1 MPSFFI
7 PLVVPNSEYYF
18 EIKPKNTFSLNLR
31 ELVEYKEL
39 FYFFTWRDV
48 KVKYKQTAL
57 GFLWAILQPL
67 IMMVI
72 FTFFI
77 GKAMNV
83 PSDGMEYPLFAFS
96 GLILWTVF
104 ASGLT
109 NAGNSMVSNA
119 QIIKKIYFPRLII
132 PISSILVSVFDFII
146 AFLVFILLILYYDQ
160 SVFIGQAFIF
170 WPLGLLVTVIAT
182 FGPGCLLAALNV
194 KYRDFRYVIP
204 FVVQAL
210 LFLTPVIYPVSI
222 ISNPILKYLL
232 ALNPMNA
239 AITLFRI
246 PLTESAPDM
255 MTLWISLAS
264 GVLFFFF
271 GLAYFRKTEM
281 YFADLA

>member
-1 MPSFFI
+1 MNVEGKSD
-7 PLVVPNSEYYF
+7 YYF
-18 EIKPKNTFSLNLR
+18 EIKPKLAFSLNLK
-31 ELVEYKEL
+31 ELIEYKEL

-77 GKAMNV
+77 GKAMSV
-83 PSDGMEYPLFAFS
+83 PSDDIEYPVFAFS

-104 ASGLT
+104 SSGIT

-119 QIIKKIYFPRLII
+119 QIIKKIYFPRLVI
-132 PISSILVSVFDFII
+132 PISSILVSVFDFLI
-146 AFLVFILLILYYDQ
+146 AFLVFIVLIVVYKQPVDVIRAIVL
-160 SVFIGQAFIF
+160 
-170 WPLGLLVTVIAT
+170 WPASLFVAIIAT

-204 FVVQAL
+204 FLAQAL
-210 LFLTPVIYPVSI
+210 LFLTPVIYPISIVS
-222 ISNPILKYLL
+222 NVWLKYLL
-232 ALNPMNA
+232 AINPMYA
-239 AITLFRI
+239 AITLFRM
-246 PLTESAPDM
+246 PM
-255 MTLWISLAS
+255 MDSSLDNSLLGISLLS
-264 GVLFFFF
+264 GIIFFII
-271 GLAYFRKTEM
+271 GLVYFRRTEM